1 MAATMRK
8 TNIEIVAILEQIR
21 AQLAE
26 LSGRV
31 DRLEGT
37 IAAPEL
43 DGTRTEPVKAEA
55 PAAESP
61 AAEPQP
67 EPISEETLAALSACI
82 AAYLGER
89 VHIRQIRVLAS
100 PAWAQQGRVS
110 IQASHRLY

>member
-8 TNIEIVAILEQIR
+8 NNTEIVAILEQIR

-31 DRLEGT
+31 DRLEEKN
-37 IAAPEL
+37 AAPEM
-43 DGTRTEPVKAEA
+43 DGNRREPVKAETPA
-55 PAAESP
+55 PEPA

-67 EPISEETLAALSACI
+67 ESISEEIIAAISACV

-89 VHIRQIRVLAS
+89 VHIRQIRLLAS